1 MTDTKPTRHIRRYY
15 PAAMSGYE
23 EEAKV
28 LHPFTTLE
36 ELLALPW
43 VKNFA
48 HDGPEGFE
56 FLSFGRSRE
65 HLLACYAKGVLIVG
79 TFVEQDPIEGLND
92 LNKDAPKECP
102 TCAAGAET
110 CGCQGSGCPDCGPC
124 HCEGL
129 EQEAAEAKA
138 EKEAV
143 ERAKQAVKTHLTR
156 DEQLAVLAHTQASCG
171 EAIKSLIR
179 GVPVLTGFRELLD
192 EKGEPKFDSLAIAD
206 LDASTKKACR
216 KEEDILSHIVG
227 YLLAQASG
235 GKVMGYVGKTED
247 GRHTLTFLLG
257 EPSSDAAQT
266 ELPLEKVDSQKA

>member
-1 MTDTKPTRHIRRYY
+1 MTDT
-15 PAAMSGYE
+15 
-23 EEAKV
+23 
-28 LHPFTTLE
+28 
-36 ELLALPW
+36 
-43 VKNFA
+43 
-48 HDGPEGFE
+48 
-56 FLSFGRSRE
+56 
-65 HLLACYAKGVLIVG
+65 
-79 TFVEQDPIEGLND
+79 
-92 LNKDAPKECP
+92 NKTDCP

-110 CGCQGSGCPDCGPC
+110 CDCQGKGCPDCGPC
-124 HCEGL
+124 LCEGL
-129 EQEAAEAKA
+129 KQEAAEAKA

-143 ERAKQAVKTHLTR
+143 GRAKQAAPKTHLNR

-192 EKGEPKFDSLAIAD
+192 EKGEPKFDSLAIED
-206 LDASTKKACR
+206 LNDATKKACR